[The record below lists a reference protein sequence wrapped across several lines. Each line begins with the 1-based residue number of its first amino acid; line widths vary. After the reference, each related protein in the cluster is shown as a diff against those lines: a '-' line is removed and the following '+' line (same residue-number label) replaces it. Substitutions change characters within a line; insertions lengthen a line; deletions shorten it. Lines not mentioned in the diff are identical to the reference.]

1 MTVLTE
7 ELRADVRNIVEEVLS
22 HDSNEKKRE
31 ELEKLLLSS
40 KAKLEDA
47 ALKIEELTSV
57 AASKDEE
64 IEALESQIK
73 ELEDTKNSELAEKDK
88 TLSEKAAELES
99 ISTEKSEKI
108 AELEKELE
116 KFKTTLADIEIERA
130 AEVRFAEL
138 KEANV
143 ALTEENSASAQ
154 LAKIRDMSDEAFAS
168 YKEELVALL
177 KQAKTVVASEGAGS
191 EEAGSDDAPPPA
203 IEDDGAEAPGNVELG
218 SISPDRV
225 SNLGEMMSKYVKDVM
240 RKSDES

>member
-177 KQAKTVVASEGAGS
+177 KQAKTVVAS
-191 EEAGSDDAPPPA
+191 DDAPPPA